1 MKLYV
6 FTSGQ
11 ELIDQVVV
19 IFDAFPV
26 DPTLQS
32 SSCHVFRHWGR
43 YEQAVNYNVDYMH
56 NLLL

>member
-32 SSCHVFRHWGR
+32 SSCHVFRH
-43 YEQAVNYNVDYMH
+43 
-56 NLLL
+56 